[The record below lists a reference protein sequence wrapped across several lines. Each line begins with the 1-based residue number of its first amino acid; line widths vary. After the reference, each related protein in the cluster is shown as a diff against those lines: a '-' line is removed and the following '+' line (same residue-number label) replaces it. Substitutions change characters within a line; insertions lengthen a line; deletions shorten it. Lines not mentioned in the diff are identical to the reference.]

1 MGESYLMSNSYA
13 IGYIFGIILSF
24 FIISAILM
32 WLWNGLM
39 PFLFGLSTLNYIQ
52 AMALY
57 MVSNIL
63 FGDHRMPKMENK

>member
-1 MGESYLMSNSYA
+1 MSNSYA